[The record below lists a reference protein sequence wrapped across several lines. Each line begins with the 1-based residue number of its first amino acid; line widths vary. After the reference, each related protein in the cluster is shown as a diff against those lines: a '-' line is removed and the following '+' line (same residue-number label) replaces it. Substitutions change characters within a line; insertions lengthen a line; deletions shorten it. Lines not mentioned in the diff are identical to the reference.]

1 MKKNLKKLGGF
12 GGVLF
17 LSFFLAS
24 CQTGMVYADAIDG
37 PVNRISDRHDAYVK
51 DDASLSA
58 DEKAIYLRS
67 SELLRR
73 VLEEAK
79 KP

>member
-1 MKKNLKKLGGF
+1 MKKTIKKLGGI
-12 GGVLF
+12 GGALILTLMF
-17 LSFFLAS
+17 AS
-24 CQTGMVYADAIDG
+24 CQTGMIRADAIDG

-51 DDASLSA
+51 EDASLSA

-73 VLEEAK
+73 VIAEAK
-79 KP
+79 R